1 MKKSLLFLSFFS
13 IVCIYSME
21 DTQRWKITCNKTNI
35 HLTTDLFE
43 ACDKAYVIV
52 AGKHEQNLFHPC
64 PEEGYDMVKTIYHSS
79 IDQIYKDKN
88 NKKEIHNAVFM
99 KIVEPFLISENKD
112 EKDKNPTYTVYTPNA
127 CVDYTG
133 ERAAVNAYADLMLC
147 YRNALKFCMDNY
159 ESILSNIDFNSEK
172 LDEILKKPTSIAIS
186 SLSTNVGLPY
196 DKASLSAVAEIIGFI
211 ENNKQVY
218 DDIYVAVNNITE
230 FNFYKLYLLKR
241 TDLFHKICLFYLGHA
256 LDKESILSLLPKDL
270 IIYIYNYLLNNH

>member
-1 MKKSLLFLSFFS
+1 
-13 IVCIYSME
+13 ME
-21 DTQRWKITCNKTNI
+21 NTQRWKITCNKTNI

-43 ACDKAYVIV
+43 ACDKAYIIV

-64 PEEGYDMVKTIYHSS
+64 PEEGYDAIKTIYHSS

-88 NKKEIHNAVFM
+88 SKKKIHNAVFM
-99 KIVEPFLISENKD
+99 KIVEPSLITINKD

-127 CVDYTG
+127 CFGYTG
-133 ERAAVNAYADLMLC
+133 EKALHKAYADLILC

-159 ESILSNIDFNSEK
+159 EYLLSKRVFNSEK

-211 ENNKQVY
+211 ENNKLAY
-218 DDIYVAVNNITE
+218 DDIYVAANNITE

-241 TDLFHKICLFYLGHA
+241 TNLFDKICLFYLGYV
-256 LDKESILSLLPKDL
+256 LDKESVLAVLPKDL
-270 IIYIYNYLLNNH
+270 IFYMLSFI